1 MPHKLTQTNTTYFRH
16 TSTQTAL
23 PQEDKIHIY
32 LTKSDNPR
40 EQRMRL
46 VKTVIQWMRKKNEE
60 EDREQAFINAYYKE
74 IEDKRNKRQK
84 TNPEETVIFKVPAI
98 PPPRK

>member
-16 TSTQTAL
+16 NSTQTAH

-40 EQRMRL
+40 EQQMRL
-46 VKTVIQWMRKKNEE
+46 VKTVIQWMKKKNDE
-60 EDREQAFINAYYKE
+60 EDREEAFINAYYKE

-84 TNPEETVIFKVPAI
+84 TNTEETVIFKVPAI